1 MTIDIH
7 GSCDSRFEGVRT
19 QFAKNFSEHGDVGA
33 SVAVTLNGEFV
44 VDLWAGHRDAKGTEA
59 WESDTLVNVY
69 STTKTMAAMCALML
83 ADRGDLEFDA
93 PVSKYWPEFAAN
105 GKSAVT
111 TGHFMSHSAGLS
123 GMDTP
128 VTGDALYDWDFMV
141 SELAKQAPWWEPG
154 SASGYHALTQGH
166 LIGEVVRR
174 ITGQT
179 LGQFFQ
185 QEIAEPVGADFYIG
199 TPESVFPRIGELIPP
214 KVSNLSGAG
223 SDDSI
228 ASRTFRNP
236 GANAKAS
243 RTAAWRQAEIPA
255 ANGHG
260 NARSVVRAQ
269 TAMANGGEAFGKRLI
284 SEAGTK
290 RVFEEQIKGKDLV
303 LGAPLRFGLGYGL
316 TQDAMPMGPNPH
328 TAYWGGWGG
337 SSIVIDQDA
346 RLCVSYVMNKM
357 EDDLMG
363 DPRGFNLLGAVY
375 QGLAEQ

>member
-1 MTIDIH
+1 MTIDIQ
-7 GSCDSRFEGVRT
+7 GTCETRFASVRE
-19 QFAKNFSEHGDVGA
+19 QFANNFAAHGDVGA

-44 VDLWAGHRDAKGTEA
+44 VDLWAGHRDAAGTEP

-69 STTKTMAAMCALML
+69 STTKTMTAMCALLL
-83 ADRGDLEFDA
+83 ADRGELEFDV
-93 PVSKYWPEFAAN
+93 PVAKYWPEFAAN
-105 GKSAVT
+105 GKSAVEV
-111 TGHFMSHSAGLS
+111 GHLMSHSAGLS

-128 VTGDALYDWDFMV
+128 VTGDALYNWDFMV
-141 SELAKQAPWWEPG
+141 TELGKQAPWWEPG
-154 SASGYHALTQGH
+154 TASGYHALTQGH

-214 KVSNLSGAG
+214 KVADLSGTG
-223 SDDSI
+223 TDDSI

-243 RTAAWRQAEIPA
+243 HTAAWRKAEIPA

-269 TAMANGGEAFGKRLI
+269 TAMANGGEAFGKRLL

-290 RVFEEQIKGKDLV
+290 RVFEEQIKGVDLV
-303 LGAPLRFGLGYGL
+303 LAAPMRFGLGYGL

-357 EDDLMG
+357 EADLLG
-363 DPRGFNLLGAVY
+363 DPRSFSLLKAVY
-375 QGLAEQ
+375 EGLAAG